1 MPERTVSA
9 RVCKL
14 AAAAAYYARAEPR
27 AEHASRHNVAND
39 FSESFPRRLRLTRA
53 SDFQQVFK
61 NNIRRGDDC
70 VTILVGTRKGENPRL
85 GFAIARKQV
94 ARAVKRNALKRL
106 FRESFRRNRYRLP
119 ARDMV
124 IMVRREI
131 LAAGPAQIRAS
142 LERHWDSII
151 EQCEKS

>member
-1 MPERTVSA
+1 MVD
-9 RVCKL
+9 
-14 AAAAAYYARAEPR
+14 AAG
-27 AEHASRHNVAND
+27 
-39 FSESFPRRLRLTRA
+39 ESFPRRLRLTRA
-53 SDFQQVFK
+53 IDFQQVFK
-61 NNIRRGDDC
+61 NNIRRGDEC
-70 VTILVGTRKGENPRL
+70 ITILVGTLKGENPRL

-106 FRESFRRNRYRLP
+106 FRESFRKNRHRLP

-131 LAAGPAQIRAS
+131 LEAGPAQIRAR

>member
-1 MPERTVSA
+1 VT
-9 RVCKL
+9 
-14 AAAAAYYARAEPR
+14 AA
-27 AEHASRHNVAND
+27 V
-39 FSESFPRRLRLTRA
+39 SESFPRRLRLTRA
-53 SDFQQVFK
+53 IDFQQVFK
-61 NNIRRGDDC
+61 NNFRRGDDC
-70 VTILVGTRKGENPRL
+70 ITILVGAREGDSPRL

-106 FRESFRRNRYRLP
+106 FRESFRKNRHRLP
-119 ARDMV
+119 ARDMI

-131 LAAGPAQIRAS
+131 LAAGPVQIRAS